1 MKALIGERAHLEKRR
16 GKPDEAADYCKKEG
30 DWTQKGEI
38 SKSGQRNDLTI
49 MAKQMLGGMSATE
62 LLEHHEDNFI
72 KNAKAVESI
81 VGKLKHEMSVK
92 NMKSRLENV
101 QLREWQ
107 RRVYN
112 ILKSDEVH
120 PRRVY
125 WIWDKTG
132 NKGKSFLATYCTA
145 TLDCIIFEN
154 GKSADLKYAYNGQRV
169 VIFDFSRMQEEQIN
183 YQVMESIKN
192 GRVFSAKYE
201 SKMKVFDP
209 PHVIC
214 FANFEP
220 KREAMS
226 ADRWAIVDLEAPVL
240 SGYLQ

>member
-1 MKALIGERAHLEKRR
+1 
-16 GKPDEAADYCKKEG
+16 
-30 DWTQKGEI
+30 
-38 SKSGQRNDLTI
+38 
-49 MAKQMLGGMSATE
+49 
-62 LLEHHEDNFI
+62 
-72 KNAKAVESI
+72 
-81 VGKLKHEMSVK
+81 
-92 NMKSRLENV
+92 
-101 QLREWQ
+101 
-107 RRVYN
+107 
-112 ILKSDEVH
+112 
-120 PRRVY
+120 
-125 WIWDKTG
+125 
-132 NKGKSFLATYCTA
+132 
-145 TLDCIIFEN
+145 
-154 GKSADLKYAYNGQRV
+154 
-169 VIFDFSRMQEEQIN
+169 MQEEQIN